1 MIQNRLCNRRYSWKC
16 VSDFGRAAT
25 LHRKIG
31 VLAMSWKAGLRVAAR
46 RVTGAFGLVP
56 VVLLLLLGGC
66 ATTRVEQSRQTSAV
80 LGAGEAMVIL
90 GRATYNDRET
100 EESFTDCLADILS
113 QGSNPI
119 RLVSEDQFKDDLYPW
134 FEARTAPTNAYDLGR
149 LFAESGV
156 QAQIDQSS
164 IRYLAWI
171 EGDTVT
177 VDNGGSMSCAVS
189 PFGGGCFGMTYWEQD
204 ASYEASIWDLK
215 NLTASGQISADAN
228 GTSYLAGLVLPI
240 PILARP
246 GNAACKGL
254 AAQLRIF
261 ITGGEE

>member
-1 MIQNRLCNRRYSWKC
+1 MTQNRLCNPRSSVKRLWA
-16 VSDFGRAAT
+16 FALAAT
-25 LHRKIG
+25 SHRNRR
-31 VLAMSWKAGLRVAAR
+31 VLKWAWKPAAR
-46 RVTGAFGLVP
+46 SAAKLTVSARRW
-56 VVLLLLLGGC
+56 VVAIMLLQLASC
-66 ATTRVEQSRQTSAV
+66 ATTRVEQSRQTNAV

-100 EESFTDCLADILS
+100 EESFTDCLAASLS

-134 FEARTAPTNAYDLGR
+134 FEARTAPTNANDLGR
-149 LFAESGV
+149 LFAEAGV
-156 QAQIDQSS
+156 QAQIDQLS

-177 VDNGGSMSCAVS
+177 VDKGGSMSCAVS
-189 PFGGGCFGMTYWEQD
+189 TFGGGCFGMSYWEQD

-254 AAQLRIF
+254 AAQLRVF
-261 ITGGEE
+261 VTGGDE